1 MSATVSDDKPP
12 SRQPRR
18 FPRYPV
24 DIHLAVHVFRP
35 EESVSVW
42 GRSHE
47 LGQDGIGGTLT
58 GALEPGEV
66 VSMELA
72 LPMAAGPMKIR
83 ALVRYRDGLRHGFEF
98 LALTAGQRQEIQRVC
113 KMLAAAT

>member
-47 LGQDGIGGTLT
+47 LGQDGIGGTL
-58 GALEPGEV
+58 
-66 VSMELA
+66 ELA